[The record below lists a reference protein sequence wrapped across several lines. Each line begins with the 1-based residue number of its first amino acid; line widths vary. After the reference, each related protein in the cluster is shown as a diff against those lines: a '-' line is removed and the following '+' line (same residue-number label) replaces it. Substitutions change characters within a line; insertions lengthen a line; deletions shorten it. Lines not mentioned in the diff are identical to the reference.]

1 MNGAHQKCAAILH
14 LKHVAFPFIDY
25 SVTFASQRGRFFI
38 FFLDRSP
45 VRETGKD
52 TVINECERSP
62 DKHDTEPSAP
72 YLPADRRLPPLRH
85 KA

>member
-1 MNGAHQKCAAILH
+1 MLRFH
-14 LKHVAFPFIDY
+14 LLTTVSHLRR
-25 SVTFASQRGRFFI
+25 SEGGFFF
-38 FFLDRSP
+38 FFLYRSP